1 MLNCHLN
8 NLSQNL
14 LLKYSFRTLLSLF
27 RLFSQNTSL
36 NSVLVLE
43 VKKEN
48 ADVRLDSDGRVS
60 PVSHVAE
67 ICPCLN
73 RQQQTL
79 CELLCNFMKVRW
91 KSLLSQ
97 EINNFKKYKPIC
109 VHWSVWSPNSVPP
122 APSVCPSTHPCIYPS
137 GSVTIIESK
146 EQIVCSRI
154 SRR

>member
-36 NSVLVLE
+36 YSVLVLE

-48 ADVRLDSDGRVS
+48 TDVRLDSDERVL
-60 PVSHVAE
+60 PVSHVAG

-79 CELLCNFMKVRW
+79 CELLCHFMKVRW

-97 EINNFKKYKPIC
+97 EINSFKK
-109 VHWSVWSPNSVPP
+109 
-122 APSVCPSTHPCIYPS
+122 
-137 GSVTIIESK
+137 
-146 EQIVCSRI
+146 
-154 SRR
+154 